1 MKILYL
7 SGTMFPLAVLAGAI
21 HTGRLSREELPGRNQ
36 LGDLLC
42 LDIKGQEGELIF
54 LGKDDA
60 GNKVYALSI
69 KGQQDMI
76 HRLMGSFLRIY
87 NIQEAEVKMVD
98 SALQDNIFLQ
108 LGKLLFRFAPLA
120 TVGYL
125 LSRIGMKK
133 IYSELGDWALAVKRG
148 SYKSSLTI

>member
-1 MKILYL
+1 MKILYF

-21 HTGRLSREELPGRNQ
+21 HTGRLSREKLPGKTQ

-42 LDIKGQEGELIF
+42 LDIKGQEGEIIF

-76 HRLMGSFLRIY
+76 HRLMESFLCIF
-87 NIQEAEVKMVD
+87 NIQKTEVKMVE
-98 SALQDNIFLQ
+98 SALRDNIFLQ
-108 LGKLLFRFAPLA
+108 LGSLLFRFAPLA
-120 TVGYL
+120 TAGYL

-133 IYSELGDWALAVKRG
+133 IYSELGDWSQAVKRD
-148 SYKSSLTI
+148 SYKSLTI